1 MISEALYLGKPIL
14 CHPVQ
19 FLYEQFF
26 NAYFLTQSG
35 FGQYFWDNSCPED
48 LIDSFEGCLSQYQ
61 TRIKQHNFL
70 GNKQIIAR
78 IEELCRS

>member
-1 MISEALYLGKPIL
+1 MISEALYLGKPML

-26 NAYFLTQSG
+26 NAHFLTQSG
-35 FGQYFWDNSCPED
+35 FGHYFWDNSPPEN
-48 LIDSFEGCLSQYQ
+48 LIESFEDCLSQYR

-70 GNKQIIAR
+70 GNQQIIAR
-78 IEELCRS
+78 IEELMRG